1 MQLKGFV
8 MGLKDLI
15 SSLFTYKQPEK
26 HSFVLL
32 ESNDEES
39 NSNNNQNSK
48 NTASVPETKKI
59 FPALSVNLEYVKTK
73 YNSMIEKLKSL
84 TFLNIFW
91 VV

>member
-1 MQLKGFV
+1 MIKIRQLKGFV

-39 NSNNNQNSK
+39 NSNNNQNSE
-48 NTASVPETKKI
+48 NQDLGSYPD
-59 FPALSVNLEYVKTK
+59 LHQ
-73 YNSMIEKLKSL
+73 
-84 TFLNIFW
+84 
-91 VV
+91 